1 MTWAAPTPLRPI
13 RATVT
18 VPGSKSAT
26 ARALVLSALADGP
39 GTIQGGLSAR
49 DSELMIAGL
58 RTLGIRIDDSKPDRW
73 QIAPFRPERVSGNID
88 CGLAGT
94 VMRFLP
100 PVAAL
105 TPGSVHFNGDPA
117 ASARPMSPMLDGLR
131 KLGAIV
137 AGDELPFW
145 VSGPIRARDVTI
157 DSSASSQFVSGL
169 LLSAAR
175 FPEGLRLRHVGG
187 PIPSAPHI
195 DMTIAALAAR
205 GVAVRTGPDV
215 WEVRPSRI
223 AARRE
228 RIEPDLTT
236 AAVFLA
242 AALIT
247 TGMMTIP
254 GWPATSTQP
263 GLAAP
268 DVLTAFGGTKAYGAE
283 GLTLAG
289 QGQLRGVDVDLH
301 DNSELTPV
309 VAALAALATTPSR
322 IRGVAHIRGHE
333 TNRLAALRVELN
345 ALGGVCEETADGLI
359 IRPRRLHPGVWH
371 TYGDHRMAHAGALIG
386 LMTPGIELD
395 DIASTTKTMP
405 TFARVWR
412 DIIW

>member
-1 MTWAAPTPLRPI
+1 
-13 RATVT
+13 
-18 VPGSKSAT
+18 
-26 ARALVLSALADGP
+26 
-39 GTIQGGLSAR
+39 LSAR
-49 DSELMIAGL
+49 DADLMIGGL
-58 RTLGIRIDDSKPDRW
+58 RALGIRIDDTNPDRW
-73 QIAPFRPERVSGNID
+73 QIAPFRPERIYGSVD

-100 PVAAL
+100 PMAAL
-105 TPGSVHFNGDPA
+105 TPGSVRFSGDPA

-131 KLGAIV
+131 KLGVVVI
-137 AGDELPFW
+137 GDALPFSI
-145 VSGPIRARDVTI
+145 SGPVRARDVTI
-157 DSSASSQFVSGL
+157 DSSTSSQFVSGL
-169 LLSAAR
+169 LLSAPR

-205 GVAVRTGPDV
+205 GVPVVVGHDTWDV
-215 WEVRPSRI
+215 PPSRI
-223 AARRE
+223 AARHE

-254 GWPATSTQP
+254 GWPASSTQP

-268 DVLTAFGGTKAYGAE
+268 DILTSFGGTKAYGAE

-289 QGQLRGVDVDLH
+289 QGQLRGVDVDLRQ
-301 DNSELTPV
+301 NSELTPV
-309 VAALAALATTPSR
+309 VAALAALANTPSR

-333 TNRLAALRVELN
+333 TNRLAALRVEIN
-345 ALGGVCEETADGLI
+345 ALGGVCEETTDGLI

-371 TYGDHRMAHAGALIG
+371 TYGDHRMVHAGALIG
-386 LMTPGIELD
+386 LVTPGIELD
-395 DIASTTKTMP
+395 DITSATKTMP
-405 TFARVWR
+405 TFPRVWR
-412 DIIW
+412 EIIW